1 MNVFF
6 DLVAQAMAVIYAVT
20 NNYALT
26 IIGLT
31 LIIMIIV
38 TPLTLKGTRS
48 MMVMQQL
55 QPEMKKIQTQYKDD
69 RQKLNEELLKF
80 YKENDISPLGGCL
93 PLLVQMPVFIV
104 LYQVLRGLTRRASGM
119 GFDFGWV
126 SGQLGTGSGTS
137 KPPSI
142 DRVFDPA
149 FLNHS
154 TKMYT
159 DLSQTNTMQAFGMDL
174 AESASKALG
183 QGPWHA
189 APYLILI
196 AIVAVTG
203 FVQQRQIQGRNPNQQ
218 VNPQQQMIMKIMPV
232 FLPVISFGLPSG
244 LVLYFAVSNLF
255 RVGQQ
260 WFISRSIYGIKRGDL
275 PLPAPDPTPAEPALG
290 FFASLKEQFSS
301 ATNTDRDTSTTKK
314 AAAGG
319 ASAKGASDK
328 KSAAKPAAKSSAKKA
343 PAQSGKPGGRAS
355 SATGAAKA
363 TSKKASSSTAKSP
376 NGKASNGSGSGGRTS
391 GRVTPSKASTA
402 AAKEAPTPRSRR
414 FGASKAEPD
423 TTSAPDATPSS
434 AKPSPKGG
442 TPAGAPP
449 TLQPRARKNKKG

>member
-6 DLVAQAMAVIYAVT
+6 DLVANVLAVIYAFT
-20 NNYALT
+20 NNYALA

-126 SGQLGTGSGTS
+126 SGQLGTGTS
-137 KPPSI
+137 PTKPPAI

-149 FLNHS
+149 YLNHS
-154 TKMYT
+154 SKMYV
-159 DLSQTNTMQAFGMDL
+159 DLSQTNTMQAFGLDL
-174 AESASKALG
+174 AESASQALS
-183 QGPWHA
+183 QGVVHA
-189 APYLILI
+189 MPYLILI

-218 VNPQQQMIMKIMPV
+218 INPQQQMIMKIMPI
-232 FLPVISFGLPSG
+232 FLPVISFTLPSG
-244 LVLYFAVSNLF
+244 LVLYFAVSNIF

-260 WFISRSIYGIKRGDL
+260 WFISRSIYGIKRGDV
-275 PLPAPDPTPAEPALG
+275 PPPAPAPSAAPTQG
-290 FFASLKEQFSS
+290 FFASLKEQFSPS
-301 ATNTDRDTSTTKK
+301 AGDAEVEPSTEPTTKGGSTK
-314 AAAGG
+314 GG
-319 ASAKGASDK
+319 AKATPAKSGGQGQAK
-328 KSAAKPAAKSSAKKA
+328 TPAKSQAKTPTKSQAKPPAKKA
-343 PAQSGKPGGRAS
+343 QAS
-355 SATGAAKA
+355 SKSAGNG
-363 TSKKASSSTAKSP
+363 SSSA
-376 NGKASNGSGSGGRTS
+376 GRTS
-391 GRVTPSKASTA
+391 GRVTPSKAAVAKAEQSTSRRGRKAAKADSEPNTA
-402 AAKEAPTPRSRR
+402 AAAGSE
-414 FGASKAEPD
+414 SKPPPKGE
-423 TTSAPDATPSS
+423 SAPA
-434 AKPSPKGG
+434 G
-442 TPAGAPP
+442 TPP
-449 TLQPRARKNKKG
+449 TLQPRARKNKKR